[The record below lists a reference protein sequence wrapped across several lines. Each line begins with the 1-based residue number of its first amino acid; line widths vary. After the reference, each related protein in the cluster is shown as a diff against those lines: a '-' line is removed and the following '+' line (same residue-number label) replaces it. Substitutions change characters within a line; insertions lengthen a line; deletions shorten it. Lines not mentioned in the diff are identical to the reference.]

1 MTFNAFEL
9 ESMDAVQNA
18 LDVLSEG
25 GVGLEPIHEP
35 PWSKGCAPLW
45 IGMACAGGLKFDRQN
60 PGSQNPSR
68 AALFSRGLFFL
79 RMKKHPAI
87 ERPGAGTLGAR
98 RRRTLKRKGI
108 LLVISMMCMALFTG
122 CASNADMMPETS
134 PTAGPTASAAPSVMP
149 TDTAGP
155 TVSLSPT
162 NTAAA
167 GMQEAGVNS
176 VEDAQRVSDQVSEE
190 VEKLSE
196 LDKAE
201 AVVAG
206 GIALVGISYDTQ
218 YQGGLTER
226 VNQMVTER
234 VEMIDKAI
242 TTVHV
247 TDDEQAVTRIA
258 QLREKLR
265 AGDITFEE
273 LQTQVLDIGSGITGG
288 GSPQVSQPQSDTG
301 A

>member
-1 MTFNAFEL
+1 M
-9 ESMDAVQNA
+9 
-18 LDVLSEG
+18 
-25 GVGLEPIHEP
+25 
-35 PWSKGCAPLW
+35 
-45 IGMACAGGLKFDRQN
+45 
-60 PGSQNPSR
+60 
-68 AALFSRGLFFL
+68 
-79 RMKKHPAI
+79 
-87 ERPGAGTLGAR
+87 
-98 RRRTLKRKGI
+98 KRKGI

-134 PTAGPTASAAPSVMP
+134 PTAGPTASVAPAVMP

-155 TVSLSPT
+155 TVSLSP
-162 NTAAA
+162 TAAA

>member
-1 MTFNAFEL
+1 M
-9 ESMDAVQNA
+9 
-18 LDVLSEG
+18 
-25 GVGLEPIHEP
+25 
-35 PWSKGCAPLW
+35 
-45 IGMACAGGLKFDRQN
+45 
-60 PGSQNPSR
+60 
-68 AALFSRGLFFL
+68 
-79 RMKKHPAI
+79 
-87 ERPGAGTLGAR
+87 
-98 RRRTLKRKGI
+98 KRKGI

-134 PTAGPTASAAPSVMP
+134 PTAGPTASAAPMPVMP

-155 TVSLSPT
+155 MVSLSPT
-162 NTAAA
+162 QTAGA
-167 GMQEAGVNS
+167 GTPETGVNS
-176 VEDAQRVSDQVSEE
+176 VEDAQRVSEQVSKE

-196 LDKAE
+196 LNKAE

-206 GIALVGISYDTQ
+206 GIALVGVSYDAQ

-234 VEMIDKAI
+234 VETIDKAI

-247 TDDEQAVTRIA
+247 TDDKQAVTRIA
-258 QLREKLR
+258 QLREKLS
-265 AGDITFEE
+265 AGNITFEE

-288 GSPQVSQPQSDTG
+288 GSPQVSQPQSGTG

>member
-1 MTFNAFEL
+1 M
-9 ESMDAVQNA
+9 
-18 LDVLSEG
+18 
-25 GVGLEPIHEP
+25 
-35 PWSKGCAPLW
+35 
-45 IGMACAGGLKFDRQN
+45 
-60 PGSQNPSR
+60 
-68 AALFSRGLFFL
+68 
-79 RMKKHPAI
+79 
-87 ERPGAGTLGAR
+87 
-98 RRRTLKRKGI
+98 KRKGI

-134 PTAGPTASAAPSVMP
+134 PTAGPTASAAPMPVIP

-162 NTAAA
+162 NTATA
-167 GMQEAGVNS
+167 GAQEAGVNS
-176 VEDAQRVSDQVSEE
+176 VEDAMRVSDQVSEE

-196 LDKAE
+196 LDEAE

-206 GIALVGISYDTQ
+206 GIALVGISYDAQ
-218 YQGGLTER
+218 YQGGLTDR

-247 TDDEQAVTRIA
+247 TDDKQTVTRIA
-258 QLREKLR
+258 QLREKLK
-265 AGDITFEE
+265 AGDMTFEQ
-273 LQTQVLDIGSGITGG
+273 LQTQVLEIGSGITGSG
-288 GSPQVSQPQSDTG
+288 NPQVSQPQSGTG

>member
-1 MTFNAFEL
+1 M
-9 ESMDAVQNA
+9 
-18 LDVLSEG
+18 
-25 GVGLEPIHEP
+25 
-35 PWSKGCAPLW
+35 
-45 IGMACAGGLKFDRQN
+45 
-60 PGSQNPSR
+60 
-68 AALFSRGLFFL
+68 
-79 RMKKHPAI
+79 
-87 ERPGAGTLGAR
+87 
-98 RRRTLKRKGI
+98 KRKGI

-134 PTAGPTASAAPSVMP
+134 PTAGPTASAAPVQVMP
-149 TDTAGP
+149 TNTAGP

-167 GMQEAGVNS
+167 GKQEAGVNS
-176 VEDAQRVSDQVSEE
+176 VEDARRVSDQVSEE

-226 VNQMVTER
+226 VNEMVTER

>member
-1 MTFNAFEL
+1 
-9 ESMDAVQNA
+9 
-18 LDVLSEG
+18 
-25 GVGLEPIHEP
+25 
-35 PWSKGCAPLW
+35 
-45 IGMACAGGLKFDRQN
+45 
-60 PGSQNPSR
+60 
-68 AALFSRGLFFL
+68 
-79 RMKKHPAI
+79 
-87 ERPGAGTLGAR
+87 
-98 RRRTLKRKGI
+98 
-108 LLVISMMCMALFTG
+108 MALFTG

-134 PTAGPTASAAPSVMP
+134 PTAGPTASAAPAVMP

-167 GMQEAGVNS
+167 GTQESGVNS

-206 GIALVGISYDTQ
+206 GIALVGISYDAQ

-226 VNQMVTER
+226 VNEMVTER

>member
-1 MTFNAFEL
+1 M
-9 ESMDAVQNA
+9 
-18 LDVLSEG
+18 
-25 GVGLEPIHEP
+25 
-35 PWSKGCAPLW
+35 
-45 IGMACAGGLKFDRQN
+45 
-60 PGSQNPSR
+60 
-68 AALFSRGLFFL
+68 
-79 RMKKHPAI
+79 
-87 ERPGAGTLGAR
+87 
-98 RRRTLKRKGI
+98 KRKGI

-134 PTAGPTASAAPSVMP
+134 PTAGPTASVAPAVMP

-206 GIALVGISYDTQ
+206 GIALVGISYDTR

>member
-1 MTFNAFEL
+1 M
-9 ESMDAVQNA
+9 
-18 LDVLSEG
+18 
-25 GVGLEPIHEP
+25 
-35 PWSKGCAPLW
+35 
-45 IGMACAGGLKFDRQN
+45 
-60 PGSQNPSR
+60 
-68 AALFSRGLFFL
+68 
-79 RMKKHPAI
+79 
-87 ERPGAGTLGAR
+87 
-98 RRRTLKRKGI
+98 KRKGI

-134 PTAGPTASAAPSVMP
+134 PTAGPTASAAPAVMP

-167 GMQEAGVNS
+167 GTQEAGVNS

-206 GIALVGISYDTQ
+206 GIALVGISYDAQ

-288 GSPQVSQPQSDTG
+288 SSPQVSQPQSDTG